1 MSTETQN
8 TVTET
13 QNPVPEAKISAP
25 ATPKAVVPGAGKKKL
40 KLGKFLG
47 PVALVAL
54 LGGCLYVFLNGS
66 AGAGSTY
73 YQTFET
79 AYRDLEV
86 IVSDSGTVEPAD
98 SYTITALVSGEVL
111 TADFSEGDW
120 VEEDDLLYT
129 IDAGDLDIQIEQ
141 AQLNVRQAELSYS
154 NIVTNLTPSTTAA
167 GRVKTVYVEVGDAV
181 SAGSAIATL
190 ASEDGMTITLPFH
203 RADALNLAVGDSAT
217 LTLEGNMEQI
227 TGTVTKISWEDISG
241 TGGAIWRTVEISV
254 ENPGGISTSTMATA
268 TVGGASSVSSGAFAE
283 STTRTVYAAMAGTIT
298 SVLVDEGDWV
308 GADTKLC
315 VIGGDSVSS
324 SLAAASL
331 SIEAAQLSLESIMDM
346 LDNYEITAPIS
357 GTVIDKELKVGDN
370 VEATSYTTLAVIYD
384 MSYLTFTLNIDELD
398 VNKLAVG
405 QTVRITSDAISDQE
419 FTGIVDK
426 VSINGTTMSGVTTY
440 PVTVLVEESGSLLP
454 GMNVSADIL
463 ISQVQNVLTIPVDA
477 VSRGNT
483 VQVLPADGYDK
494 DGNVDASKLQT
505 VTVELGESD
514 ADYIQVLSGLNEGDI
529 VVVATTASNFMDTMA
544 EMGGDAGPMMGS

>member
-8 TVTET
+8 PVTESKT
-13 QNPVPEAKISAP
+13 AVAA
-25 ATPKAVVPGAGKKKL
+25 ATTSKVAVPGAGKKKL

-47 PVALVAL
+47 PLVLIAV
-54 LGGCLYVFLNGS
+54 LGGCLYVFLSSS
-66 AGAGSTY
+66 AGAGTTY

-79 AYRDLEV
+79 TYRDLEV

-111 TADFSEGDW
+111 TADFDEGDW

-141 AQLNVRQAELSYS
+141 AELNVRQAELSYN

-167 GRVKTVYVEVGDAV
+167 GRVKEVYVEVGDAV
-181 SAGSAIATL
+181 ASGSAIATL

-203 RADALNLAVGDSAT
+203 RADALTLSAGDSAV

-227 TGTVTKISWEDISG
+227 TGTVTKISWEDVSG
-241 TGGAIWRTVEISV
+241 TGGAILRSVEISV

-268 TVGGASSVSSGAFAE
+268 TVNGVSSVSAGAFAE
-283 STTRTVYAAMAGTIT
+283 STTRTVYAAMGGTVT

-308 GADTKLC
+308 SANTKLC
-315 VIGGDSVSS
+315 VIGGDSVES
-324 SLAAASL
+324 SLAAATL
-331 SIEAAQLSLESIMDM
+331 SIEAAQLSLDSINDM
-346 LDNYEITAPIS
+346 LENYEITAPIS

-370 VEATSYTTLAVIYD
+370 VEATSYTTMAVIYD

-405 QTVRITSDAISDQE
+405 QTVRITSDAIADQE

-440 PVTVLVEESGSLLP
+440 PVTVLVDDSGSLLP

-463 ISQVQNVLTIPVDA
+463 ISQTENVLTIPVDA

-505 VTVELGESD
+505 VSVELGESD

-529 VVVATTASNFMDTMA
+529 VVVATTASSIMDAMSSMEAPAGTP
-544 EMGGDAGPMMGS
+544 GGM